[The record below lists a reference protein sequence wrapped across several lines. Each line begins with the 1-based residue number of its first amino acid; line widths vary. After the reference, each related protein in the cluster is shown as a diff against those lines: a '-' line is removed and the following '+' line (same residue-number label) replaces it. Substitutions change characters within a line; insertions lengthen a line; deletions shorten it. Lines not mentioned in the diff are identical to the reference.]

1 MKYSSMKPE
10 QPRILVVDDTETNV
24 DILIEA
30 LGNDYDVS
38 VAMDGKQALQL
49 LEKDLPDL
57 ILLDILMPGM
67 DGYEVIQ
74 RIKAD
79 ARTREISVVFIS
91 ALQETNQKIQ
101 GLALGAVDYITKP
114 FDVEEV
120 RARVERQL
128 ELHEVKRR
136 LIEQNQRLMRRNT
149 RQSDQPLVAAD
160 RLAQLIRSGESQSVE
175 FKSTLRWNLKIDSKD
190 LAVEMAWLKTIVAFL
205 NSNGGTLLVGVDDE
219 GSVVGYEKDAF
230 ANEDKYLLY
239 VNNRIR
245 QNIGL
250 EFAPYIRFAL
260 VPIDHSK
267 VLVVDC
273 TASETPVFL
282 INGNDETFFV
292 RLGPGSRKLSPRQ
305 TLAYL
310 SSRKPL

>member
-1 MKYSSMKPE
+1 MKTK
-10 QPRILVVDDTETNV
+10 QPRILVVDDAETNV

-30 LGNDYDVS
+30 LGDAYDVS
-38 VAMDGKQALQL
+38 VAMDGERALQL

-57 ILLDILMPGM
+57 ILLDVLMPGM

-79 ARTREISVVFIS
+79 ARTREIAVVFIS
-91 ALQETNQKIQ
+91 ALQETDQKIQ

-120 RARVERQL
+120 RARVKRQL
-128 ELHEVKRR
+128 ELHEETRQ
-136 LIEQNQRLMRRNT
+136 LIAQNQELMRRNT
-149 RQSDQPLVAAD
+149 QQSDQPLAGAD
-160 RLAQLIRSGESQSVE
+160 RLAQLIRGGEGQSVE
-175 FKSTLRWNLKIDSKD
+175 FKSTLRWNLEKDSKD
-190 LAVEMAWLKTIVAFL
+190 FAVEMAWLKTIVAFL
-205 NSNGGTLLVGVDDE
+205 NSNGGTLLIGVDDD
-219 GSVVGYEKDAF
+219 GSAVAYGKDAF

-239 VNNRIR
+239 VNNRIQ

-250 EFAPYIRFAL
+250 EFAPYIRYAL
-260 VPIDHSK
+260 VPFENSK

-273 TASETPVFL
+273 AASETPVFL
-282 INGNDETFFV
+282 INGHQETFFV
-292 RLGPGSRKLSPRQ
+292 RLGPSSRNLTPRQ

-310 SSRKPL
+310 SSREQP